1 MRSKPLALHAV
12 PKSQSVPRIRHA
24 VGISVLAARRN
35 QIVDRSGAQFSRPC
49 QATILHGL
57 QLLRGNL
64 VDRDLEGLNA
74 ANLFQT
80 PDELSDLKTEIGP
93 MTQFDEPPVPVSP

>member
-1 MRSKPLALHAV
+1 MRSEPLALRTV

-35 QIVDRSGAQFSRPC
+35 RIADRSGAQFSHPR
-49 QATILHGL
+49 QATILHGP
-57 QLLRGNL
+57 QLFRGNL

-74 ANLFQT
+74 ANLFQA
-80 PDELSDLKTEIGP
+80 PDELSDLKTEIGS
-93 MTQFDEPPVPVSP
+93 MTQFDEPPVLVSP